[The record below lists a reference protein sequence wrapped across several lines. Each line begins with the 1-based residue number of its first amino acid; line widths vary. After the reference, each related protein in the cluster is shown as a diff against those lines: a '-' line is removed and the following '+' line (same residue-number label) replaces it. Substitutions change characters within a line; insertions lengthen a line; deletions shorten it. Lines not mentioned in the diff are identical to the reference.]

1 MAGKTIGEL
10 MEEMRIKAGAKEYH
24 GHSYMGL
31 IIPGLRPALVA
42 VERSQT
48 AVQLI

>member
-1 MAGKTIGEL
+1 MSFGSK
-10 MEEMRIKAGAKEYH
+10 M
-24 GHSYMGL
+24 